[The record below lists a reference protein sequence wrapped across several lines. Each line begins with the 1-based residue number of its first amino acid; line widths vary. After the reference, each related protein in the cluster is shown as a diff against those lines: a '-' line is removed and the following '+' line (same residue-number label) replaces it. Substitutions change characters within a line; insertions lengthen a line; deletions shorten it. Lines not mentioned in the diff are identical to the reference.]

1 MITLSELKAFV
12 TYNPD
17 TGVFTRNIRPT
28 NGRGYIGEPV
38 GVPHNG
44 YLRCHINKSHVFA
57 HRLAWLWMTG
67 EWPIS
72 QIDHI
77 NGIRSDNRWCN
88 LRSADAFTNNH
99 NRTKA
104 NKNNRSGFLGVKILP
119 NNMYQ
124 ARIRVN
130 KKLITLGN
138 ATTAEEA
145 HKLYLTAKRVLH
157 AGNML

>member
-1 MITLSELKAFV
+1 MITLSELKEFV

-28 NGRGYIGEPV
+28 NGKGYIGEQV

-77 NGIRSDNRWCN
+77 NGVRSDNRWCN

-99 NRTKA
+99 NRTRA
-104 NKNNRSGFLGVKILP
+104 NKNNRSGFLGVKLLP
-119 NNMYQ
+119 NNLYQ

-130 KKLITLGN
+130 NKLITLGN
-138 ATTAEEA
+138 AATPEEA
-145 HKLYLTAKRVLH
+145 HKIYLTAKRVLH